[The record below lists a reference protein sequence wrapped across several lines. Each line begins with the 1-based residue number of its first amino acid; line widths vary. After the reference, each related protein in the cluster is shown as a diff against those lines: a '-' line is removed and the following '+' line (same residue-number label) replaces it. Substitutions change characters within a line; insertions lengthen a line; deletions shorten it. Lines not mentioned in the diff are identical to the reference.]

1 MKIRI
6 NGDSVR
12 IRLSQSEI
20 STFVYRGEIVSSCRF
35 MNDTLFYKLKHGNYS
50 KLSADFSQNTI
61 AVYVPDEW
69 ILNWDKDDRVGFE
82 GKEDNGLHILIEK
95 DYQCLKPRLNED
107 ESDLFSNPQSS
118 VSSYD

>member
-20 STFVYRGEIVSSCRF
+20 NTFVHRGEMVSSCRF
-35 MNDTLFYKLKHGNYS
+35 MNDTLFYKLKHGNYA

-61 AVYVPDEW
+61 AVYIPDEW

-82 GKEDNGLHILIEK
+82 GKEDNGLYILIEK
-95 DYQCLKPRLNED
+95 DYQCLNPRLNED